1 MSQIRNIKGT
11 HDILPG
17 ETDRWQF
24 LEKIIHDI
32 GSMFGYQEIRTPI
45 FEETKLFSRSVGED
59 TDIVSKEMYSWK
71 DRDGTDLTLR
81 PELTAPVVRSFI
93 QHSLGTSAPVQR
105 LYYIGPSFR
114 RERPQKGR
122 QRQFHQFG
130 FEAFGSGNPEQ
141 DAEIIAIAWQILSE
155 LKLNES
161 TALQLNS
168 IGSKDCRM
176 AYREAL
182 KEFIRPNLNQFSE
195 ISQKRFNTNPLRIMD
210 TKAAHEK
217 KILEGA
223 PSISEF
229 YSDEDTR
236 HLESVQ
242 NFLSVM
248 NIPFGFNPG
257 LVRGLDY
264 YTRTVFEFTSDLLG
278 AQDALLGGGRY
289 DNLVETLGGRYT
301 PGIGFAAGME
311 RFLMV
316 MKGSGQK
323 STISKAFIYF
333 VCSKEEILSTALF
346 LSDGLRKAGF
356 SVITDPLRRSMK
368 AQMRDANKAR
378 ATYAIIIGDKE
389 LQAGQLQVKDL
400 STGNQIE
407 VPLDKV
413 IDHMNSLSF

>member
-1 MSQIRNIKGT
+1 MSQIRTIKGT

-182 KEFIRPNLNQFSE
+182 KEFIRPNLDQFSE
-195 ISQKRFNTNPLRIMD
+195 ISRKRFNTNPLRIMD

-301 PGIGFAAGME
+301 PGIGFAAGIE
-311 RFLMV
+311 RFLIV

-333 VCSKEEILSTALF
+333 VCSNEEILPTALF

-368 AQMRDANKAR
+368 AQMREANKLNAR
-378 ATYAIIIGDKE
+378 YALILGDTE
-389 LQAGQLQVKDL
+389 VEQNTIQVKDL
-400 STGNQIE
+400 
-407 VPLDKV
+407 KV
-413 IDHMNSLSF
+413 GDQVSISQSDLIHHFQHLTK